1 MIKRENQSGDTV
13 KVLVT
18 GGAGFIGHHL
28 VAALLENNC
37 QVNILDTKQVSDEK
51 VEHLVKLGGKY
62 FHGDIT
68 NYSDIAEAG
77 NGCTHI
83 VHLAAQ
89 TSVPESIQNPKLN
102 NQVNIE
108 GTKNVIRFANENN
121 IEKLVFS
128 SSAAIYGDCRLNPI
142 KEEYRGEIQSPYAVS
157 KLRNE
162 QDLLELLDDAIGVHI
177 LRFFNVYGGGQSLT
191 SSYGAVIPSFI
202 NLLMSGKSPVIF
214 GDGRQTRDFIHV
226 SDVVKLIA
234 EIIQQGK
241 FNRNCFNVAT
251 QTETTISDLLTIIKA
266 KIEENI
272 PSISLPET
280 TYQPERPGDI
290 SNSCA
295 DIARTKAHYDWEP
308 TISITEGIDSLI
320 KSKVGGD

>member
-1 MIKRENQSGDTV
+1 M

-51 VEHLVKLGGKY
+51 VEHLVKLGGNY

-77 NGCTHI
+77 TGCNHI

-142 KEEYRGEIQSPYAVS
+142 KENIVE
-157 KLRNE
+157 K
-162 QDLLELLDDAIGVHI
+162 
-177 LRFFNVYGGGQSLT
+177 F
-191 SSYGAVIPSFI
+191 
-202 NLLMSGKSPVIF
+202 NLLMQYPNFKMNKTCSNYSMM
-214 GDGRQTRDFIHV
+214 QLAFISFV
-226 SDVVKLIA
+226 SSMCMA
-234 EIIQQGK
+234 
-241 FNRNCFNVAT
+241 VA
-251 QTETTISDLLTIIKA
+251 
-266 KIEENI
+266 
-272 PSISLPET
+272 
-280 TYQPERPGDI
+280 
-290 SNSCA
+290 
-295 DIARTKAHYDWEP
+295 
-308 TISITEGIDSLI
+308 
-320 KSKVGGD
+320 KV

>member
-1 MIKRENQSGDTV
+1 MKI
-13 KVLVT
+13 LVT

-28 VAALLENNC
+28 VIALLENNC
-37 QVNILDTKQVSDEK
+37 QVNILDTKHGSDGK
-51 VEHLVKLGGKY
+51 VKYLIRFGAKY

-89 TSVPESIQNPKLN
+89 TSVPESIQNPQLN

-108 GTKNVIRFANENN
+108 GTKNVIRFANENK

-128 SSAAIYGDCRLNPI
+128 SSAAIYGDCGLNPI
-142 KEEYRGEIQSPYAVS
+142 KEEYRGVIQSPYAVS
-157 KLRNE
+157 KLQSE
-162 QDLLELLDDAIGVHI
+162 QDLLELLDDSIGVHI

-214 GDGRQTRDFIHV
+214 GDGKQTRDFIHV
-226 SDVVKLIA
+226 SDVVKLITG
-234 EIIQQGK
+234 IIQQDN
-241 FNRNCFNVAT
+241 FNRDCFNVAT

-272 PSISLPET
+272 PSTSIPKT
-280 TYQPERPGDI
+280 IYQPERPGDI

-295 DIARTKAHYDWEP
+295 DITRIKAHYDWEP

-320 KSKVGGD
+320 KSRVGGD

>member
-18 GGAGFIGHHL
+18 GGAGFIGHHI
-28 VAALLENNC
+28 VVALLENNY
-37 QVNILDTKQVSDEK
+37 QVNILDIKPVSDEK
-51 VEHLVKLGGKY
+51 VEHLVKLGGNY

-68 NYSDIAEAG
+68 NYSDITEAG
-77 NGCTHI
+77 TGCNQI

-89 TSVPESIQNPKLN
+89 TSVPESIKNPKLN

-108 GTKNVIRFANENN
+108 GTKNLIRFANENK

-128 SSAAIYGDCRLNPI
+128 SSAAIYGDCGLNPI

-157 KLRNE
+157 KLQNE
-162 QDLLELLDDAIGVHI
+162 QDLLELLDDGIGVHI

-202 NLLMSGKSPVIF
+202 NLLISGKSPVIF
-214 GDGRQTRDFIHV
+214 GDGMQTRDFIHV

-241 FNRNCFNVAT
+241 FNRDCFNVAT
-251 QTETTISDLLTIIKA
+251 QTETMISDLLKIIKD
-266 KIEENI
+266 KIAENI
-272 PSISLPET
+272 PSFSLPET
-280 TYQPERPGDI
+280 VYQPERPGDI

-295 DIARTKAHYDWEP
+295 DITRTKAHYDWEP
-308 TISITEGIDSLI
+308 TISIVEGIDSLI
-320 KSKVGGD
+320 KSRVGGD